1 MIIYISG
8 KITGC
13 DDYKE
18 RFAVAET
25 YLRGQGHKTINPA
38 RIDLGKDAT
47 WQQYMKFDLYLLGL
61 CDAIYMLDNWIE
73 SRGARIEWMFAK
85 TKGLKIV
92 EEKLKAGGENDDL
105 ISRSKL
111 IMRLSDYALQE
122 SPNDNESTGEQRI
135 SKMIYDAIQNCISCV
150 EEQPTAYSVD
160 KVVEDVR
167 CRCYEM
173 GLDESQ
179 TEIVVSEIV
188 KQGGVADDLCGKR

>member
-1 MIIYISG
+1 MS
-8 KITGC
+8 
-13 DDYKE
+13 
-18 RFAVAET
+18 
-25 YLRGQGHKTINPA
+25 
-38 RIDLGKDAT
+38 
-47 WQQYMKFDLYLLGL
+47 
-61 CDAIYMLDNWIE
+61 
-73 SRGARIEWMFAK
+73 
-85 TKGLKIV
+85 
-92 EEKLKAGGENDDL
+92 DL

>member
-1 MIIYISG
+1 MS
-8 KITGC
+8 
-13 DDYKE
+13 
-18 RFAVAET
+18 
-25 YLRGQGHKTINPA
+25 
-38 RIDLGKDAT
+38 
-47 WQQYMKFDLYLLGL
+47 
-61 CDAIYMLDNWIE
+61 
-73 SRGARIEWMFAK
+73 
-85 TKGLKIV
+85 
-92 EEKLKAGGENDDL
+92 DL
-105 ISRSKL
+105 ISRSEL

-188 KQGGVADDLCGKR
+188 KQGGVADDVCEWKQTSTAKYKTGCGYKVEEYFDTKACYCKQCGKKIKVVE